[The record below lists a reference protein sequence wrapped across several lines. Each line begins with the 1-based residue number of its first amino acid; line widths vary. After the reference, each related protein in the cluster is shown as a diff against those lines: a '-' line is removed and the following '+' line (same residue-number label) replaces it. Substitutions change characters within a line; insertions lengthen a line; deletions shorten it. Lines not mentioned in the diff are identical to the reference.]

1 MFKTFSVGTKLGGSL
16 AVVTLLLAVQGGVG
30 WFSVQHMVGQEFF
43 LGTLLDTTVAA
54 DKLNAK
60 VIDFSRTLLNHIAE
74 SNDTT
79 MFNLKIS
86 LKGIQEDIKAGLQTL
101 KSQTGPS
108 DLETLSALESDLNK
122 FFEPK
127 DTILTL
133 SATGHKAQALSAYN
147 DSVAALLTGLN
158 GQLTA
163 LIAGNA
169 SNYSQ
174 AFRADAE
181 QADGVVTTL
190 LLLTAAAVV
199 LAILLSILLIGMF
212 RKPLR
217 AALTLSGAISR
228 GDLTHGVDPKILKKK
243 DELGSLMRALEGMQ
257 TDLARSVRQVDTSAE
272 GLKLVGGQL
281 DRAIKDTLDAV
292 ESIGQSVEIV
302 KAKVQNQNT
311 SVTETSATITQIAKS
326 MESLEGG
333 IDNQTR
339 AVTQSSASI
348 EQMMANIV
356 SVTRNVEQMG
366 EEFTKLVGASDNG
379 RSKLVTVREKIRVAS
394 EQSSKLTEANEV
406 IRGIAAQTNLLAM
419 NAAIEAAHAGT
430 AGRGFAVVS
439 DEIRKLAELASKQSD
454 EIGRDVEAI
463 LKEILTVVDAAG
475 DSEKA
480 FGVVLE
486 EIDILNRFEH
496 EVKQTMVEQS
506 EGSKQILEAMAQIKE
521 MTGFVSNSAAEIT
534 RGSQSIRAEMQTL
547 SGVSEDLGT
556 SMGMIDKS
564 SQRIQTVT
572 ALLENT
578 GERNRIQ
585 IEALAGVVAKFTL
598 PEMSETPLE

>member
-1 MFKTFSVGTKLGGSL
+1 VFKTFSVGTKLGGSL

-475 DSEKA
+475 DSEN
-480 FGVVLE
+480 
-486 EIDILNRFEH
+486 DILNRFEH